1 VLRRSD
7 SRLHSDVCASG
18 HFANIVSRGIA
29 PPERVQKGRQ
39 NVSGKEIKEVV
50 VPKENAVF
58 RLDAHGRWHNEHGV
72 FEHKK
77 IIDYFH
83 SSIRKDADGYH
94 LFQNLGN
101 NTIEKVYFN
110 YEDTAL
116 FVFDID
122 SPDDSDETRLVLNT
136 KEKIP
141 LDPKTVF
148 IQNDNLYVEN
158 DGHRIK
164 FIDRAML
171 KLAHR
176 LTFDQQQY
184 RLEFSGKTYA
194 IPIRGGHNPTKNGD
208 SSPLP

>member
-1 VLRRSD
+1 MS
-7 SRLHSDVCASG
+7 
-18 HFANIVSRGIA
+18 
-29 PPERVQKGRQ
+29 E
-39 NVSGKEIKEVV
+39 KETKEVV

-58 RLDAHGRWHNEHGV
+58 RLDAHGRWHNKHGV

-94 LFQNLGN
+94 LFQKHGDDA
-101 NTIEKVYFN
+101 IEKVYFT

-122 SPDDSDETRLVLNT
+122 KADDADKIRLILNT

-141 LDPKTVF
+141 LDPKAVY
-148 IQNDNLYVEN
+148 IQNDNLYAVHE
-158 DGHRIK
+158 GHRIK

-176 LTFDQQQY
+176 LKFDQEQY
-184 RLEFSGKTYA
+184 RIEFSGKTYD
-194 IPIRGGHNPTKNGD
+194 IPIRSDNNPTKKD
-208 SSPLP
+208 

>member
-1 VLRRSD
+1 
-7 SRLHSDVCASG
+7 
-18 HFANIVSRGIA
+18 VS
-29 PPERVQKGRQ
+29 ED
-39 NVSGKEIKEVV
+39 ETKEVV
-50 VPKENAVF
+50 VSKENAVF
-58 RLDAHGRWHNEHGV
+58 WLDAHGRWHNKHGV

-94 LFQNLGN
+94 LFQKHGSR
-101 NTIEKVYFN
+101 TIEKVYFT

-122 SPDDSDETRLVLNT
+122 KADDADKIRLILNT

-141 LDPKTVF
+141 LDPKAVY
-148 IQNDNLYVEN
+148 IQNDNLYAVHE
-158 DGHRIK
+158 GHRIK

-176 LTFDQQQY
+176 LKFDQEQY
-184 RLEFSGKTYA
+184 RIEFSGKTYD
-194 IPIRGGHNPTKNGD
+194 IPIRSDNNPTKKD
-208 SSPLP
+208 